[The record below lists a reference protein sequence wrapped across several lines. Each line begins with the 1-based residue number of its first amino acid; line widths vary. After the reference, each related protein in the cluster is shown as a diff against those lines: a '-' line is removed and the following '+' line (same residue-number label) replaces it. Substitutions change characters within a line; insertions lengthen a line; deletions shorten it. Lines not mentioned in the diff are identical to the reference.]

1 MNGYPVIKWSIKRL
15 VQFVHVM
22 TLGLM
27 LAIPAQAEED
37 ARLDNRLDSRLD
49 NIEQQLLEAMIKTTI
64 LAFEQPQMQSMLGQ
78 FSELVK
84 DERSYQF
91 IIQKI
96 DKFILTNELE
106 QYEEQAEALKDALAN
121 MRELYIRSEE
131 KTLEKYNN
139 MKRQQQERE
148 KQRELKANGVLEV

>member
-1 MNGYPVIKWSIKRL
+1 MNGYPVIKWAIKWL
-15 VQFVHVM
+15 VKGLPVM
-22 TLGLM
+22 ALGLI
-27 LAIPAQAEED
+27 LAAPAQAQED
-37 ARLDNRLDSRLD
+37 ARLDSRFD
-49 NIEQQLLEAMIKTTI
+49 TIEQQLLEAMIKTTI
-64 LAFEQPQMQSMLGQ
+64 LAFEQPQTQKMLGQ

-84 DERSYQF
+84 DEHSYQF

-106 QYEEQAEALKDALAN
+106 QYEEQAEALKDALIH

-139 MKRQQQERE
+139 MKKQQQERE